1 MRLIDGNALMDKIC
15 KRFNIPD
22 DWDGDIA
29 EPLQTVIDIIDNE
42 PTAYDTE
49 NVIEQLND
57 LPTFKVSATS
67 EKHPFCAYEA
77 EMISKHKVIGIVKKG
92 GV

>member
-15 KRFNIPD
+15 KQFNIPD

-49 NVIEQLND
+49 KVVEEIEKLKNPYDADQWFSD
-57 LPTFKVSATS
+57 KKIRKAQ
-67 EKHPFCAYEA
+67 E
-77 EMISKHKVIGIVKKG
+77 IVRKG
-92 GV
+92 GGAE